1 LANKDSLIPYLKPIR
16 GHFLNAID
24 DQIDAYSLVNPSLY
38 EMNERKVLQFSIAIA
53 NIGHGSL
60 TIQLGDVIKNDQGK
74 EIAPAKQILFR
85 KNVRGGLEK
94 SEEVDVGYFEKHIEK
109 ELGTHGHVHWHYSK
123 LASIEL
129 LGENNEIVAN
139 SKKDKFCL
147 IDSFKIPR
155 NRFSIPKDANVPF
168 RQQFTHEGG
177 CELEEV
183 KDKGKSG
190 LSVGWADYYHYGT
203 TDQFIDI
210 DDIKSGF
217 YTIQLKVNKTK
228 LICEIDKPAKLKVLI
243 NKEDMK
249 VIPVLLILSSTEEIY
264 KKGELITIRITN
276 EHTESIKFKDKIQLK
291 IYDDK
296 AKKIINTV
304 EKEIIELKPYKSIT
318 IEWNQADGNNKQV
331 AEGSYK
337 VVLEYTLP
345 NNNNTL
351 VSDLKFEIK

>member
-1 LANKDSLIPYLKPIR
+1 MSNKDSLVPYLKPIK
-16 GHFLNAID
+16 GHFINAID
-24 DQIDAYSLVNPSLY
+24 DQIDAFSLVNPSLY

-53 NIGHGSL
+53 NVGHGSL
-60 TIQLGDVIKNDQGK
+60 TIQLGEVIKNDQGK

-85 KNVRGGLEK
+85 KNATGGLEK
-94 SEEVDVGYFEKHIEK
+94 SEEVDVGFFEKHIEG
-109 ELGTHGHVHWHYSK
+109 GTHGHVHWHYSK

-129 LGENNEIVAN
+129 LGDNDEVVAN

-177 CELEEV
+177 CELDDV

-228 LICEIDKPAKLKVLI
+228 LIYEIDKPAKLKVLI
-243 NKEDMK
+243 DKENMK
-249 VIPVLLILSSTEEIY
+249 VIPILLTLYSQEETY
-264 KKGELITIRITN
+264 KKGDLINIRITN
-276 EHTESIKFKDKIQLK
+276 EHIESIKFKDKIRLK

-296 AKKIINTV
+296 TKNIIKTV
-304 EKEIIELKPYKSIT
+304 DKEIIELKPHKSII

-331 AEGSYK
+331 ATGRYK
-337 VVLEYTLP
+337 AVVEYTLP
-345 NNNNTL
+345 KDNNNI
-351 VSDLKFEIK
+351 VSDLKFEIRG